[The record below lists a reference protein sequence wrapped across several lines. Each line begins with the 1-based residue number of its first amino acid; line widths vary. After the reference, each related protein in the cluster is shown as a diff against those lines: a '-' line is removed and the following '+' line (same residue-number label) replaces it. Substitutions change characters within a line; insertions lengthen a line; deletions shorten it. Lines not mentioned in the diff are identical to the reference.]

1 MAEPGGP
8 ALLGDICDV
17 LCALLTMCIMRE
29 LHALLEMLCPGTSP
43 IPPHAGCAHTHP
55 PAGLPAA
62 LCGPSGCPTP
72 SAVVFHR
79 RGEALPWAGQIFL
92 PHADVWVLQGI
103 SEGTR
108 YPCMGGW
115 PESSRE
121 PQGQGW
127 GSER

>member
-1 MAEPGGP
+1 MLCWRCCALEHLPFHHTP
-8 ALLGDICDV
+8 AVLTHILLLGS
-17 LCALLTMCIMRE
+17 LL
-29 LHALLEMLCPGTSP
+29 LSVVPQAV
-43 IPPHAGCAHTHP
+43 PP
-55 PAGLPAA
+55 
-62 LCGPSGCPTP
+62 P

-103 SEGTR
+103 PEGTW

-115 PESSRE
+115 PESSHE